1 MDKDAALDIV
11 ERTAWT
17 AAQAAIAY
25 LIVAV
30 AAIPKWWALAL
41 APALAALKG
50 FVATKVTPATGASPA
65 ALPLTRPER

>member
-1 MDKDAALDIV
+1 MDKKAALDIA
-11 ERTAWT
+11 ERTLWT

-25 LIVAV
+25 LIVVTAS
-30 AAIPKWWALAL
+30 IPKWWALAL

-50 FVATKVTPATGASPA
+50 VVAAKLTPESGASPA

>member
-1 MDKDAALDIV
+1 MDKNAAFDIA

-17 AAQAAIAY
+17 AAQAAVAF
-25 LIVAV
+25 LIVTV
-30 AAIPKWWALAL
+30 ASIPKWWALAL

-50 FVATKVTPATGASPA
+50 YIASRLAPEAGASPA